1 MGKYDIQG
9 LLSAIKISESI
20 FTVTNILK
28 TNTMTCM
35 FNQNKNFFL
44 FFLYI
49 FQEHNRNSSKLL
61 FTIINLE
68 KMTQFVITI
77 VRNKTRLIQ
86 VSRRTQ
92 LKCCKYDNSERRC
105 PITIYQNADM
115 PILIQRRTNP
125 LYELP
130 IEP

>member
-9 LLSAIKISESI
+9 LLFAIQ
-20 FTVTNILK
+20 FPNLFLQVPTFWRRTQWLACLNK
-28 TNTMTCM
+28 TK
-35 FNQNKNFFL
+35 QKL
-44 FFLYI
+44 FFKYI
-49 FQEHNRNSSKLL
+49 FQEHNRHSSKLL

-77 VRNKTRLIQ
+77 VQNKTRLIQ